1 MRPLTPTARSWL
13 LAYLAVLGVL
23 VVTGSAYNHVPTG
36 LWLLV
41 GAIASGIYQDS
52 QPPE

>member
-1 MRPLTPTARSWL
+1 MRPLSPTARSWT
-13 LAYLAVLGVL
+13 LAWLAVLGVL
-23 VVTGSAYNHVPTG
+23 VLTETPYNHVPTG

>member
-1 MRPLTPTARSWL
+1 MRPLSPTARSWT

-23 VVTGSAYNHVPTG
+23 VLTGNTYNHVPTG

-41 GAIASGIYQDS
+41 GAIAFGIYESS
-52 QPPE
+52 QPPD